1 MEKWQ
6 LTLYIAGDT
15 AASQQA
21 IVNLKRICDQVLRGQ
36 CEMDIVDVYTHPEIA
51 ERERIIATPTLVR
64 GYPLPRR
71 RVIGDLSDI
80 AKVIAILG
88 GIGQENT

>member
-15 AASQQA
+15 APSQQA
-21 IVNLKRICDQVLRGQ
+21 IANLQRLCDQVLQGQ
-36 CEMDIVDVYTHPEIA
+36 CETSIVDVHAQPDVA
-51 ERERIIATPTLVR
+51 EREHIVATPTLVR
-64 GYPLPRR
+64 CYPLPRR

-80 AKVIAILG
+80 HKVITILG
-88 GIGQENT
+88 LIEWKNP

>member
-15 AASQQA
+15 ASSQQA
-21 IVNLKRICDQVLRGQ
+21 IVNLKRICDQALRGQ
-36 CEMDIVDVYTHPEIA
+36 CEMSIVDVYTHPEIA
-51 ERERIIATPTLVR
+51 EREHIIATPTLVR
-64 GYPLPRR
+64 CYPLPRR

-88 GIGQENT
+88 GMEQEHI